1 MPPRRVVAVLAAA
14 TALISLSGCTA
25 GSPDDSTSAVST
37 AQADVAGEW
46 VVTRTVVSSNDLSN
60 PAHVVG
66 ATSVRYVLVEREQ
79 CDDALCDGTVS
90 SGATLEARESTDF
103 VQTDGGFDY
112 EFSGGLDCVNATTGA
127 VVAVDGFDF
136 AQKATLTVGETAD
149 VDGTPTASTLTGTI
163 SYTDT
168 VTEAA
173 LETGCTRDPLA
184 VEVEYAVAAVRA
196 PAAPTP

>member
-14 TALISLSGCTA
+14 TALISLSACTA
-25 GSPDDSTSAVST
+25 GSPDDSKSEVTT
-37 AQADVAGEW
+37 AQADIGGEW
-46 VVTRTVVSSNDLSN
+46 VVTRTVVSSNDPSN

-66 ATSVRYVLVEREQ
+66 ATSVRYVLVDREE
-79 CDDALCDGTVS
+79 CGDAVCDGTVS
-90 SGATLEARESTDF
+90 SGATLETRESTEL

-112 EFSGGLDCVNATTGA
+112 EFTGGLDCMNATTGA
-127 VVAVDGFDF
+127 VLAVDGFDF
-136 AQKATLTVGETAD
+136 AQKATLTVGEKAD
-149 VDGTPTASTLTGTI
+149 VGGVPTASTLTGTI

-173 LETGCTRDPLA
+173 LETGCTRDPLT
-184 VEVEYAVAAVRA
+184 VTVEYAVAAGRA

>member
-1 MPPRRVVAVLAAA
+1 MPTRRVVAVLAAA
-14 TALISLSGCTA
+14 TALISLSACTA
-25 GSPDDSTSAVST
+25 GSPDDAKSTVS

-46 VVTRTVVSSNDLSN
+46 VVTRTVVTSNDLSN

-66 ATSVRYVLVEREQ
+66 ATSVRYVLVDREQ
-79 CDDALCDGTVS
+79 CDDALCEGTVS
-90 SGATLEARESTDF
+90 SGATLEARESTEF

-112 EFSGGLDCVNATTGA
+112 EFTGGLDCMNATTGA

-136 AQKATLTVGETAD
+136 AQTATFTVGETAD
-149 VDGTPTASTLTGTI
+149 VAGVPTASTLTGTI

-184 VEVEYAVAAVRA
+184 VEVEYAVAAARA